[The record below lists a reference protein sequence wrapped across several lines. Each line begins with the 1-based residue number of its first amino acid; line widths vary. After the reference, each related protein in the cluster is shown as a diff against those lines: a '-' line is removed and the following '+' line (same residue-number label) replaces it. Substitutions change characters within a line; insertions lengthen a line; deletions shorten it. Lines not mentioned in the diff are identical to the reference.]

1 MSALGPFQPV
11 SKRLTLP
18 PSRGEVMRRR
28 EFMVLLSG
36 AAASWPLAAGPTAAK
51 PVAGK
56 VARIGVLG
64 TSPWPPF
71 DGLREGLHELG
82 YVEDKDLIF
91 EYRWNRG
98 RNDIYPALAAELVA
112 LPVDLIFTIATP
124 AALAARD
131 ATPTIPIVMT
141 PIGDPIKTGL
151 VSNLARP
158 GGNLTGF
165 TNLATEIS
173 GKRLE
178 LLKQMVPPLSS
189 IVVLAN
195 TNNPFTAIELEYMRP
210 AAATLQISLEV
221 FPAANDEQLGQAL
234 QALSRKRPDGVV
246 VINDQFLLTRRDR
259 IASSIANE
267 KFPSVY
273 GYREF
278 VEAGGLAYYGANYRL
293 EFRRMADYVDKI
305 LNGTKAGDLPIQQPT
320 KFDFVL
326 NIKAAKAL
334 GLTIPDKLL
343 ALADE
348 VIE

>member
-1 MSALGPFQPV
+1 MS
-11 SKRLTLP
+11 
-18 PSRGEVMRRR
+18 RR
-28 EFMVLLSG
+28 EFITLLGG
-36 AAASWPLAAGPTAAK
+36 AAVGWPLAAGPITAK

-82 YVEDKDLIF
+82 YVEGKNLVF

-98 RNDIYPALAAELVA
+98 RNDLYQALAAELIA
-112 LPVDLIFTIATP
+112 LPVDLILTIATP
-124 AALAARD
+124 AALAARE
-131 ATPTIPIVMT
+131 ATSTIPIVMA

-158 GGNLTGF
+158 SGNLTGF

-178 LLKQMVPPLSS
+178 LLKQLVPSLSS
-189 IVVLAN
+189 IAVLGN

-210 AAATLQISLEV
+210 AAATLQISLDV
-221 FPAANDEQLGQAL
+221 IPAANDEELGQAL
-234 QALSRKRPDGVV
+234 DALSRKRPDGVV
-246 VINDQFLLTRRDR
+246 VVNDQFLLTRRDR
-259 IASSIANE
+259 IASSMSND
-267 KFPSVY
+267 KLPSVY

-320 KFDFVL
+320 KFELVL
-326 NIKAAKAL
+326 NVKAAKAL
-334 GLTIPDKLL
+334 GLDVPPSLL
-343 ALADE
+343 VLADE